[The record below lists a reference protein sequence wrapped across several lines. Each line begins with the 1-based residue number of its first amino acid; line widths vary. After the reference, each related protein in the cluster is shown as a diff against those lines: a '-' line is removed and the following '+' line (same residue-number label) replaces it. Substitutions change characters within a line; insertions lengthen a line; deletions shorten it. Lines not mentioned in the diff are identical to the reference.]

1 MYTGY
6 PKNLSIH
13 ILEKLAKISL
23 SAEKPMYREIT
34 VNSRPVMGSFSTQ
47 YVSDE
52 FKSRLPRG
60 NKLAHISAR
69 SWDRNC
75 SKNMKYRHTGL
86 PKNLNI
92 KKKQLEINVRT
103 TSIFR

>member
-1 MYTGY
+1 
-6 PKNLSIH
+6 
-13 ILEKLAKISL
+13 
-23 SAEKPMYREIT
+23 
-34 VNSRPVMGSFSTQ
+34 MGSFSTQ

-52 FKSRLPRG
+52 FKSRLRRG

-69 SWDRNC
+69 SRDRNC

-92 KKKQLEINVRT
+92 KKKSQNNEHISLTLILRKPCLVW
-103 TSIFR
+103 

>member
-1 MYTGY
+1 
-6 PKNLSIH
+6 
-13 ILEKLAKISL
+13 
-23 SAEKPMYREIT
+23 
-34 VNSRPVMGSFSTQ
+34 MGSFSTQ

-69 SWDRNC
+69 SRDRNC

-92 KKKQLEINVRT
+92 KKKI
-103 TSIFR
+103 

>member
-1 MYTGY
+1 
-6 PKNLSIH
+6 
-13 ILEKLAKISL
+13 
-23 SAEKPMYREIT
+23 
-34 VNSRPVMGSFSTQ
+34 MGSFSTQ

-69 SWDRNC
+69 SRDRNC

-92 KKKQLEINVRT
+92 KKNNWKSMLEQRAYFVNIN
-103 TSIFR
+103 IA

>member
-1 MYTGY
+1 
-6 PKNLSIH
+6 
-13 ILEKLAKISL
+13 
-23 SAEKPMYREIT
+23 
-34 VNSRPVMGSFSTQ
+34 MGSFSTQ

-69 SWDRNC
+69 SRDRNC

-92 KKKQLEINVRT
+92 KKKLEINVRT

>member
-1 MYTGY
+1 
-6 PKNLSIH
+6 
-13 ILEKLAKISL
+13 
-23 SAEKPMYREIT
+23 
-34 VNSRPVMGSFSTQ
+34 MGSFSTQ

-69 SWDRNC
+69 SRDRNC

-92 KKKQLEINVRT
+92 KKNWKSMSEQRAYFVNIN
-103 TSIFR
+103 IA